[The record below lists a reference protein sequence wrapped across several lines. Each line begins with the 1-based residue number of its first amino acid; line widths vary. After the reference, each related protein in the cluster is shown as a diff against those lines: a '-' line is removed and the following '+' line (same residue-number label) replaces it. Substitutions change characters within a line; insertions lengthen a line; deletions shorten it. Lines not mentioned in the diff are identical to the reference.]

1 MHDGDGDGVWDREEL
16 TAVLKMQR
24 HAGRYWKR
32 MAAQSRTRGLVGR
45 CPPRDIDE
53 VLICLGEGVVTF
65 DWFLLTIR

>member
-1 MHDGDGDGVWDREEL
+1 
-16 TAVLKMQR
+16 VLKMQR

-32 MAAQSRTRGLVGR
+32 MAAQSRTRGIVGR